1 MSYSKSR
8 VDDLTWCNDYATQ
21 LKRGEF
27 SEVDMPAKIIVLTDG
42 WCEYPSSAIV
52 APLYCGKDLA
62 LKKYRLETLDL

>member
-1 MSYSKSR
+1 
-8 VDDLTWCNDYATQ
+8 
-21 LKRGEF
+21 
-27 SEVDMPAKIIVLTDG
+27 MPAKIIVLTDG